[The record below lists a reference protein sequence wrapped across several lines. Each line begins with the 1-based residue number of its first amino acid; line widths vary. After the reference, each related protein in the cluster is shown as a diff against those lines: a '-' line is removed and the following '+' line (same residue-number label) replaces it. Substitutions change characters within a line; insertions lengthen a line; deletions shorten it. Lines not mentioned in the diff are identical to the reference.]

1 MPLRPTPQIA
11 RIYLLVAA
19 LLLALPGLCSLYSRY
34 EGKVLVALPRADDQP
49 YFARTVVYIGSH
61 DGWGAVGVILNR
73 PLSDEH
79 REMLKNTP
87 PGFDWR
93 FGGPVDADHTRFV
106 LIRDKDAPETLEDK
120 HAYKLI
126 SLHEYTQKYPEE
138 WEAVQADPE
147 KKQKFTIFAGYSGW
161 RPNQLEREIYIKGW
175 GITDFSAD
183 MLYTSESSLDLWT
196 RILKTVVEERPPKDG
211 RI

>member
-19 LLLALPGLCSLYSRY
+19 LLLATPGLCSLYSRY
-34 EGKVLVALPRADDQP
+34 EGKVLVALPRLDHDP
-49 YFARTVVYIGSH
+49 YFARTLVYMGSH

-73 PLSDEH
+73 PLSEEH
-79 REMLKNTP
+79 RKMLKNTP

-106 LIRDKDAPETLEDK
+106 MIKNEN
-120 HAYKLI
+120 AYKLM
-126 SLHEYTQKYPEE
+126 SLHDYTQKYPEE
-138 WEAVQADPE
+138 WQAVQADPE
-147 KKQKFTIFAGYSGW
+147 KKRNFTIFAGYSGW
-161 RPNQLEREIYIKGW
+161 RPNQLEHEIFAKGW

-183 MLYTSESSLDLWT
+183 MLYSTESSLDLWS
-196 RILKTVVEERPPKDG
+196 RVLKSVLENRPPKDG